1 MLTRR
6 MLVALAAIAM
16 LSSSTVFAGGGNG
29 GSKAD
34 PIIKVRN
41 DTNGP
46 IAAFINPN
54 PAKIAILAAIPA
66 ANRTE
71 QDIKDAGGKLVNQGA
86 TVEFKVKAGTYDLA
100 AGSDPAFP
108 AVVPAIVTANGK
120 VYNYAYNE
128 LGGFPQLVKF

>member
-41 DTNGP
+41 DSPTP
-46 IAAFINPN
+46 IAAFINPD
-54 PAKIAILAAIPA
+54 PAKIAVLAAIPP
-66 ANRTE
+66 NLVTE
-71 QDIKDAGGKLVNQGA
+71 QDIKNAGGKLVNPGK
-86 TVEFKVKAGTYDLA
+86 TVEFKVKQGTYLLA
-100 AGSDPAFP
+100 AGTNPAAP
-108 AVVPAIVTANGK
+108 AQTNITTANGQ
-120 VYNYAYNE
+120 VYSNAYLANNT
-128 LGGFPQLVKF
+128 FVKF